1 MTIQTPV
8 PPDRRPGPASRV
20 GVYDAP
26 HAPAST
32 RQADGPADGQAGGG
46 RPLWVRWLKL
56 AAGYAFLVLGVAG
69 LVLPFLQGILFLLIG
84 LSILA
89 TEQAWAHRLVERV
102 RARYPGLSARVDEAR
117 ARATAWWRRR

>member
-1 MTIQTPV
+1 MTVQTPD
-8 PPDRRPGPASRV
+8 PPDRRTGPASRI
-20 GVYDAP
+20 GIYDAP
-26 HAPAST
+26 HVPAST
-32 RQADGPADGQAGGG
+32 GQAGGGQAGGG

-89 TEQAWAHRLVERV
+89 TEQAWAHRLVGRV
-102 RARYPGLSARVDEAR
+102 RARYPGLSARADQAKER
-117 ARATAWWRRR
+117 AAAWWRRR